1 MQVVIRVPWKR
12 PKNFVADLN
21 SHPKS
26 DLETSSTLWTPE
38 RDAELWKLLALSP
51 PDQVDWDSVAQ
62 KLNITPEEC
71 SDRSTFLYRQQIEKI
86 QQHMFQKKR
95 QSLLMNQSTTS
106 VNNNSLMEYPVNSN
120 KSLTNIDVKATTTS
134 GSDSFRDPSS
144 KLTRHLPNIP
154 REVLNPLVTKFD
166 FDWVKVGAELNLDP
180 ETCREVFNY
189 YERQDVK
196 SQRRNASKLN
206 AAGSTSNP
214 RALYLDPNH
223 LLNSMKAGYSPGPS
237 RPITPHLKALETIP
251 AFVLTDSTGSLA
263 DPSKVNRTTAKGEN
277 ESNNS
282 SNSGSFLSNDSISKS
297 ALESAYLHM
306 EHSEDSD

>member
-1 MQVVIRVPWKR
+1 MV
-12 PKNFVADLN
+12 
-21 SHPKS
+21 
-26 DLETSSTLWTPE
+26 
-38 RDAELWKLLALSP
+38 
-51 PDQVDWDSVAQ
+51 
-62 KLNITPEEC
+62 
-71 SDRSTFLYRQQIEKI
+71 YR
-86 QQHMFQKKR
+86 
-95 QSLLMNQSTTS
+95 
-106 VNNNSLMEYPVNSN
+106 
-120 KSLTNIDVKATTTS
+120 
-134 GSDSFRDPSS
+134 
-144 KLTRHLPNIP
+144 RHLPNIP

-166 FDWVKVGAELNLDP
+166 FDWVKVGVELNLDP

-263 DPSKVNRTTAKGEN
+263 DPTKVNRTTAKGEN

-282 SNSGSFLSNDSISKS
+282 SNSGSFLSNGMRTKYNKLFPHDLIWSSDSISKS